1 MVEQTVELV
10 AVKKV
15 EFGLRNP
22 LKYFILSALAGV
34 YVGFGIILIFSIGA
48 PLRALDAALLKTIMG
63 ASFGIALTLVIFAG
77 SELFTGNNMILTIG
91 SLSGKVQWKHTTWL
105 WLLCF
110 TGNFIGSLLLAWT
123 FVESGLGRS
132 EITAGF
138 ITGVAKAKTS
148 APFLELFLR
157 GVLCN
162 MLVCLAIWTSARTQ
176 NDAAKLLLIFWCL
189 FAFIGS
195 GFEHSIAN
203 MTLLAIPLFLPG
215 AQITELTR
223 GLFENLIP
231 VTLGNILGGAVFIGA
246 AYWFV
251 AHDSKPAPQK
261 VTTIKVAN
269 EKITAKG

>member
-1 MVEQTVELV
+1 MLVKITNRSKNMVEQTVENVALV

-34 YVGFGIILIFSIGA
+34 YVGFGIILYFSIGA

-138 ITGVAKAKTS
+138 I
-148 APFLELFLR
+148 
-157 GVLCN
+157 
-162 MLVCLAIWTSARTQ
+162 
-176 NDAAKLLLIFWCL
+176 
-189 FAFIGS
+189 
-195 GFEHSIAN
+195 
-203 MTLLAIPLFLPG
+203 
-215 AQITELTR
+215 
-223 GLFENLIP
+223 
-231 VTLGNILGGAVFIGA
+231 
-246 AYWFV
+246 
-251 AHDSKPAPQK
+251 
-261 VTTIKVAN
+261 
-269 EKITAKG
+269 